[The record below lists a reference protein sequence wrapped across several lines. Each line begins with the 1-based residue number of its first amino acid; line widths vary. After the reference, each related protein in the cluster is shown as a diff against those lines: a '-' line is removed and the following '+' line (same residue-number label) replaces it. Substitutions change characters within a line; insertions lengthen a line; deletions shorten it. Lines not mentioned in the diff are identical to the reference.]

1 MQLEENLGPN
11 STPFLEIG
19 GEMGKLCLLFIF
31 KLAPLAACQ
40 YLQPLVIIYTCVYS
54 DFKLSFVIKNKHLL
68 YFQLDNIVLDENNST
83 SVHLDSLSIYL
94 TLI

>member
-11 STPFLEIG
+11 SIPFWEIG
-19 GEMGKLCLLFIF
+19 GGMGKLCLLFIF

-40 YLQPLVIIYTCVYS
+40 YLQPLVIIYTCIYN

-94 TLI
+94 ALI